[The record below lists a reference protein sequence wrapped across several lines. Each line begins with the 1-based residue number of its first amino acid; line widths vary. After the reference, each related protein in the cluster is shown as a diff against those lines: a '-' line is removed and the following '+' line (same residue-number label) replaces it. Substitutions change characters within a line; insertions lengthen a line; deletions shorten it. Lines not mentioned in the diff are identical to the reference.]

1 MTLKSQLNDDLKDAM
16 RKKEV
21 TRRTT
26 IRLLLAAIRNEEIAQ
41 QKELESEGI
50 LQVINKQ
57 AQQRRESIDAY
68 KTAKRDDLVDKEQA
82 ELDIIGLY
90 LPEPLSNTEVTQIIE
105 KAIIYNYALGSKNE
119 KKELFT
125 PVNSGGSSFINNVK
139 IKNIIKQIIIKLILI
154 IKRMI

>member
-105 KAIIYNYALGSKNE
+105 KAIIDVGATGPQDMGKVMSVLKSKHADTLDFS
-119 KKELFT
+119 K
-125 PVNSGGSSFINNVK
+125 VS
-139 IKNIIKQIIIKLILI
+139 LI
-154 IKRMI
+154 IKGLLK

>member
-16 RKKEV
+16 GKKEV

-105 KAIIYNYALGSKNE
+105 KAIIDVGATGPQDMGKVMG
-119 KKELFT
+119 KIIPQTRGRADGKEISAKVGDLLR
-125 PVNSGGSSFINNVK
+125 K
-139 IKNIIKQIIIKLILI
+139 ITE
-154 IKRMI
+154 

>member
-1 MTLKSQLNDDLKDAM
+1 MTLKNQLNDDLKDAM

-105 KAIIYNYALGSKNE
+105 KAIIDVGATGPQDMGKVMG
-119 KKELFT
+119 KIIPQTRGRADGKEISAK
-125 PVNSGGSSFINNVK
+125 VGGLLRK
-139 IKNIIKQIIIKLILI
+139 IIE
-154 IKRMI
+154 

>member
-105 KAIIYNYALGSKNE
+105 KAIIDVGATGPQDMGKVMSSANKIIAGKADG
-119 KKELFT
+119 KKIAE
-125 PVNSGGSSFINNVK
+125 IVK
-139 IKNIIKQIIIKLILI
+139 KILS
-154 IKRMI
+154 